1 MFLDEAS
8 VDETWLPDN
17 SRSESRDNLELID
30 EINARGGRVAEF
42 N

>member
-1 MFLDEAS
+1 MRQAWMMN
-8 VDETWLPDN
+8 VLPDN
-17 SRSESRDNLELID
+17 SRSESRDNLELTD